1 MTIDKFGAFAQRV
14 AEFGLPGEGG
24 RSVPVLAEPQEGG
37 AFGEVLTRAV
47 NEVSAA
53 QDASAELTARFRRGE
68 NVELHQ
74 VNAAAAEAGIAMD
87 LMIELRNKVVDAYR
101 TVMSMQS

>member
-24 RSVPVLAEPQEGG
+24 RSVPVMPEPAAGG
-37 AFGEVLTRAV
+37 TFGDVLTKAV

-53 QDASAELTARFRRGE
+53 QDTSAELTARFLRGE
-68 NVELHQ
+68 QVDLHNVT
-74 VNAAAAEAGIAMD
+74 AAATEAGLAMD

>member
-24 RSVPVLAEPQEGG
+24 RSVPVMPEPAPGG
-37 AFGEVLTRAV
+37 SFGDVLTRAV

-53 QDASAELTARFRRGE
+53 QEASGELTARFLRGE
-68 NVELHQ
+68 QVDLHNVT
-74 VNAAAAEAGIAMD
+74 AAATEAGLAMD